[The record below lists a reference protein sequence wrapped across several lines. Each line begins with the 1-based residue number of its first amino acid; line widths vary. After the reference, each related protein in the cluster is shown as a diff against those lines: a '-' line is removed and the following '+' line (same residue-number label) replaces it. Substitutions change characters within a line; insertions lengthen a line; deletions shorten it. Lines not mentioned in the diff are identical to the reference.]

1 MTFPNQPS
9 FKSTIEE
16 LRDAVHRSQGADH
29 ESAKLITQIESILEE
44 IESKMRPGAQVT
56 GVQMQQAQPIQRVQ
70 LVQSQDSFVSPPTLA
85 TAPVVV

>member
-29 ESAKLITQIESILEE
+29 ESAKLISQIETILEE

-56 GVQMQQAQPIQRVQ
+56 GVQIQQNAAQE
-70 LVQSQDSFVSPPTLA
+70 SFVSPQVLTTSPIIA
-85 TAPVVV
+85 

>member
-16 LRDAVHRSQGADH
+16 LRDAVNRSQGADH
-29 ESAKLITQIESILEE
+29 ESAKLISQIEAILEE

-56 GVQMQQAQPIQRVQ
+56 GVQRQAVVQ
-70 LVQSQDSFVSPPTLA
+70 ENFVSPSVLSA
-85 TAPVVV
+85 APIVAG

>member
-16 LRDAVHRSQGADH
+16 LRDAVNRSQGADH
-29 ESAKLITQIESILEE
+29 ESAKLISQIESILEE

-56 GVQMQQAQPIQRVQ
+56 GVQMQQALAQEN
-70 LVQSQDSFVSPPTLA
+70 FVSPAVLTP
-85 TAPVVV
+85 APIVAG

>member
-1 MTFPNQPS
+1 MTFPNQSS

-29 ESAKLITQIESILEE
+29 EAVKLISQIEAILEE

-56 GVQMQQAQPIQRVQ
+56 GVQLQQSPAQE
-70 LVQSQDSFVSPPTLA
+70 SFVSPQVMTP
-85 TAPVVV
+85 APVVVTI

>member
-16 LRDAVHRSQGADH
+16 LRDAVNRSQGADH
-29 ESAKLITQIESILEE
+29 ESAKLISQIEAILEE

-56 GVQMQQAQPIQRVQ
+56 GVQKQAVVQ
-70 LVQSQDSFVSPPTLA
+70 ENFVSPSVLSA
-85 TAPVVV
+85 APIVAG

>member
-16 LRDAVHRSQGADH
+16 LKDAVNRSQGADH
-29 ESAKLITQIESILEE
+29 ESVKLISQIEAILEE

-56 GVQMQQAQPIQRVQ
+56 GVQMQPSVAQE
-70 LVQSQDSFVSPPTLA
+70 SF
-85 TAPVVV
+85 TAPQAISAAPIIVTI

>member
-16 LRDAVHRSQGADH
+16 LRDAVNRSQGADH
-29 ESAKLITQIESILEE
+29 ESAKLISQIESILEE

-56 GVQMQQAQPIQRVQ
+56 GVQMQQALAQEN
-70 LVQSQDSFVSPPTLA
+70 FVSPAVLTP
-85 TAPVVV
+85 APNVAG

>member
-16 LRDAVHRSQGADH
+16 LRDAVNRSQGADH
-29 ESAKLITQIESILEE
+29 ESAKLISQIEAILEQ

-56 GVQMQQAQPIQRVQ
+56 GVQIQQIVVQ
-70 LVQSQDSFVSPPTLA
+70 ESFVAPPGITPAPITA
-85 TAPVVV
+85 TI

>member
-16 LRDAVHRSQGADH
+16 LRDAVSRSQGADH
-29 ESAKLITQIESILEE
+29 ESAQLISQIEAILEE

-56 GVQMQQAQPIQRVQ
+56 GVQMQQVALQEN
-70 LVQSQDSFVSPPTLA
+70 FVSPAGLTP
-85 TAPVVV
+85 APVIAG

>member
-16 LRDAVHRSQGADH
+16 LKDAVNRSQGADH
-29 ESAKLITQIESILEE
+29 ESVKLISQIEAILEE

-56 GVQMQQAQPIQRVQ
+56 GVQMQQIPAQESYVAPQGI
-70 LVQSQDSFVSPPTLA
+70 TAA
-85 TAPVVV
+85 TIIAI